1 MATAGAEFTK
11 VFTYNGSAFT
21 DVTLETQS
29 PSGTAFTMLG
39 STNHFLY
46 LGHDSKFDMAIFDLA
61 TVGSLGLVKWE
72 FYNGSAWKQLIDIDT
87 WVSDGSGNYTV
98 TGGLDT
104 SGGTFVATTNA
115 GAPSASSANGAIAI
129 DTTNNKL
136 YFRSGSAWRLASEE
150 SDTAADGGDSG
161 SYVRLFICAD
171 GGGAS

>member
-1 MATAGAEFTK
+1 MALAPAGQRTWAVGEVVTQTLIQTFIQDQVIGVMTESARDALS
-11 VFTYNGSAFT
+11 VSAASEGSMVYNTT
-21 DVTLETQS
+21 DNTL
-29 PSGTAFTMLG
+29 
-39 STNHFLY
+39 
-46 LGHDSKFDMAIFDLA
+46 DI
-61 TVGSLGLVKWE
+61 
-72 FYNGSAWKQLIDIDT
+72 YNGSAWKQLIDIDT

-104 SGGTFVATTNA
+104 SGGTFVATTHA

>member
-1 MATAGAEFTK
+1 MALAPAGQRTWAVGEVVTQALIQ
-11 VFTYNGSAFT
+11 TYIQDQVIGVMTESARDSLSVSAASEGSMVYNTT
-21 DVTLETQS
+21 DNTL
-29 PSGTAFTMLG
+29 
-39 STNHFLY
+39 
-46 LGHDSKFDMAIFDLA
+46 DI
-61 TVGSLGLVKWE
+61 
-72 FYNGSAWKQLIDIDT
+72 YNGSAWKQLIDIDT
-87 WVSDGSGNYTV
+87 WVSDVSGNYTV